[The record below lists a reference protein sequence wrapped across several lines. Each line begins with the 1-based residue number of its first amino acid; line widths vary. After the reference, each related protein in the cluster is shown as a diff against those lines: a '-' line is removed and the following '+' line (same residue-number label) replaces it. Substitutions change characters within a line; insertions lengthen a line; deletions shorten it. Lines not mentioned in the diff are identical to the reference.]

1 MMAIV
6 VDYTPIEAVGQ
17 LAQQAGRAEFEKTQA
32 ATREKVQ
39 LASIQQNMEME
50 KARFMVEAETQARQ
64 EQFEYNVALMQQKRM
79 IDMDIEAMDYAR
91 NRQKLAQTMN
101 MLNESDAFNDK
112 EKEEL
117 SVQIMAKYAG
127 LGAGLSGASFKDG
140 SSSSFQNFVQQGT
153 YKAMLANSLQKA
165 VEDELITPE
174 QAQQAAIPFGMSG
187 MKFDTPQEQQAKVM
201 DRAQKRLATAIAD
214 RDKLFQLRGGNVYSE
229 GNKVKPG
236 TDEYKL
242 YETLQKQVDAAQQA
256 IESARDA
263 RTKREVEED
272 QMNTFNDELQR
283 SSKMQRAVDLYG
295 TDVVFEQWLK
305 KSQQTKAPPKTN
317 LSKPKPEMQ
326 FGGPYR

>member
-6 VDYTPIEAVGQ
+6 VDYTPTEAVGQ
-17 LAQQAGRAEFEKTQA
+17 LAQQAGRAEFERTQA

-50 KARFMVEAETQARQ
+50 KARFMVDAETQARQ
-64 EQFEYNVALMQQKRM
+64 EQLEYNIALMQQKRM

-91 NRQKLAQTMN
+91 NRQKLAQTLN

-127 LGAGLSGASFKDG
+127 LGAGLSGASFRDG
-140 SSSSFQNFVQQGT
+140 AASSFQNFVQQGT
-153 YKAMLANSLQKA
+153 YKAMLANTLQKA
-165 VEDELITPE
+165 VEDELITPA

-187 MKFDTPQEQQAKVM
+187 MQFDTPQEQEAKVM
-201 DRAQKRLATAIAD
+201 DTAQKRLATAISD
-214 RDKLFQLRGGNVYSE
+214 RDKLFQLRGGIVYSD

-256 IESARDA
+256 IESAREA
-263 RTKREVEED
+263 KTKKQTQEE
-272 QMNTFNDELQR
+272 QMSAFNDQLQR
-283 SSKMQRAVDLYG
+283 SAKMQRAVDLYG
-295 TDVVFEQWLK
+295 VDVVFEQWIE
-305 KSQQTKAPPKTN
+305 KSKQLKAPPKTN